1 MKANLKQKL
10 YKKLNYKQPYE
21 NSFNI
26 SLISTYSELIEILNT
41 IENKTKFFYLDNE
54 TIYKIIYQEEEVIPI
69 ECKKYEYSFKYYLS
83 LLIEENKEMI
93 NFNFG
98 IDFIKDNDNENNN
111 KEDELQKLFVS
122 KIILDL
128 IYNYE
133 GIEKSEE
140 LKKIEEKN
148 KMYITDNI
156 NIINKYNL
164 NLENIEEISLEN
176 LYLEILVE
184 LIKNKKLENFD
195 FAFDI
200 FTKLDLENID
210 INQKMFEELKN
221 ILDDERYI

>member
-1 MKANLKQKL
+1 MKTNLKQKL

-41 IENKTKFFYLDNE
+41 IEKKTKFFYLDNE
-54 TIYKIIYQEEEVIPI
+54 TIYKIMYQEEEVIPI
-69 ECKKYEYSFKYYLS
+69 ESKKYEYSFKYYLS

-93 NFNFG
+93 NFDFG

-122 KIILDL
+122 KIILNL

-176 LYLEILVE
+176 LS
-184 LIKNKKLENFD
+184 
-195 FAFDI
+195 
-200 FTKLDLENID
+200 
-210 INQKMFEELKN
+210 
-221 ILDDERYI
+221 